1 MVPWS
6 EGLRLFYKEFSFM
19 GNNGK
24 DFILILKFILIYT
37 LPCDNSVYCEINKNW
52 LTTLNEGK
60 R

>member
-1 MVPWS
+1 
-6 EGLRLFYKEFSFM
+6 M